1 MELKVY
7 MDKLSNL
14 TAENR
19 LLKFVVAVIGCAV
32 LANTFIM
39 LGMTRRARTILVP
52 PALVPPALVSPALVS
67 PALVSPALVSPGL
80 SAKVEISG
88 DQASDGY
95 LELMTRYVTGLALN
109 YTPATAREQFGE
121 LLALYSPSAFPE
133 AKKTFYALAGTVET
147 ANVSS
152 VFTPGSIKVDRMR
165 GVIDAT
171 GVQRQFAQD
180 GGPLVPDKET
190 TYEISY
196 RISGGRF
203 ELTGFSE
210 KGGTN

>member
-7 MDKLSNL
+7 TDKLSNL

-19 LLKFVVAVIGCAV
+19 LLKFVVVVIGCAV

-39 LGMTRRARTILVP
+39 LGMTRRARTIIVP
-52 PALVPPALVSPALVS
+52 

-121 LLALYSPSAFPE
+121 LLALYSPDAFPV
-133 AKKTFYALAGTVET
+133 ARKTFYALAGTVET

-171 GVQRQFAQD
+171 GIQRQFAQD
-180 GGPLVPDKET
+180 GGPLGPDKET

-196 RISGGRF
+196 RISDGRF

-210 KGGTN
+210 KGGTS

>member
-7 MDKLSNL
+7 TDKLSNL

-19 LLKFVVAVIGCAV
+19 LLKFVVVVIGCAV

-39 LGMTRRARTILVP
+39 LGMTRRARTIIVP
-52 PALVPPALVSPALVS
+52 
-67 PALVSPALVSPGL
+67 PALVSPGL

-121 LLALYSPSAFPE
+121 LLALYSPSAFPD

-180 GGPLVPDKET
+180 GGPLGPDKET

-196 RISGGRF
+196 RISDGRF

-210 KGGTN
+210 KGGTS